1 MKERLFWSKKRKE
14 QELRNEKLDCIE
26 NRIMIIL
33 ANLTF
38 KPQLIS
44 EYKITDN
51 RINVY
56 ERSEKY
62 NRNDQKKEEIERRSK
77 EF

>member
-1 MKERLFWSKKRKE
+1 
-14 QELRNEKLDCIE
+14 
-26 NRIMIIL
+26 MIIL